1 MRKRIVLTESEL
13 KQFIS
18 ECVLEYC
25 THNIVEEGKTANIL
39 TALGLAAGGMVGL
52 GHTDIPNTEQ
62 HQTIIPPQTMYRID
76 KQQNDGSTINYYD
89 YVKNQM
95 TNRFKQPQ
103 QQTDNNPKQEK
114 PHVKKGYYPSD
125 NVINFIKSY
134 ESFHEGWID
143 DGDDNLTTGWGFKM
157 TPKLKKRFPKGMHRD
172 KNGNTPEA
180 DAYLKEYINIILE
193 SFKKYT
199 PNLDKLPQEYADA
212 LFDVYYNVGPNIY
225 KNSPN
230 LQHALKNVDLPQ
242 IANNLKYGKLKGH
255 KKRSADRK
263 NMLKGNYKRS

>member
-1 MRKRIVLTESEL
+1 MKKTIFLTESDL
-13 KQFIS
+13 KHLIS

-25 THNIVEEGKTANIL
+25 THNRVEEGKTGNIL
-39 TALGLAAGGMVGL
+39 TALGLVAGGITGL
-52 GHTDIPNTEQ
+52 GYTDTPNTKQ
-62 HQTIIPPQTMYRID
+62 QQIIPPQTMYQMD
-76 KQQNDGSTINYYD
+76 KSPKNNDSTINYYD
-89 YVKNQM
+89 YVKNQI
-95 TNRFKQPQ
+95 TNRFK
-103 QQTDNNPKQEK
+103 QTDNNPKQEK
-114 PHVKKGYYPSD
+114 PQIQREYYPSD

-143 DGDDNLTTGWGFKM
+143 DGDGNLTTGWGFKM
-157 TPKLKKRFPKGMHRD
+157 TPELKKRFPTGMHRD

-180 DAYLKEYINIILE
+180 DAYLKEYINNNLGL
-193 SFKKYT
+193 FKKYT

-212 LFDVYYNVGPNIY
+212 LFDVYYNVGPNVY